1 MSCRLPPWLRRTSRL
16 NRRCALKR
24 RARACRIQPV
34 GCSSWTA
41 RCSSLEDGLAANR
54 TAAAFAL
61 HRGLLARP
69 AAAGFCS
76 ACCDRRVLGEGFCKL
91 FFFSRRP
98 QWGAI
103 RPGAEGVGR
112 WGAARGAR
120 MLWKGSGLVV
130 AGCRAPRAQALLLLP
145 PPSPPPALAALL
157 PPLPETEH
165 KLDAIKHSP
174 LPRAAQPAR
183 GTGDR

>member
-1 MSCRLPPWLRRTSRL
+1 MPFATVATKDVASESALRPQKTRTRLSDPARWLLLVDSALLLSRRR
-16 NRRCALKR
+16 
-24 RARACRIQPV
+24 
-34 GCSSWTA
+34 
-41 RCSSLEDGLAANR
+41 GLAANR

-157 PPLPETEH
+157 PPPPET
-165 KLDAIKHSP
+165 SVSRSQS
-174 LPRAAQPAR
+174 LPRP
-183 GTGDR
+183 

>member
-1 MSCRLPPWLRRTSRL
+1 MSCHLPPWLRRTSRL

-103 RPGAEGVGR
+103 RPGAERVGGQ
-112 WGAARGAR
+112 GAARGAR

-157 PPLPETEH
+157 PPPPETY
-165 KLDAIKHSP
+165 L
-174 LPRAAQPAR
+174 AR
-183 GTGDR
+183 STETH

>member
-120 MLWKGSGLVV
+120 MLWKGI
-130 AGCRAPRAQALLLLP
+130 RAP
-145 PPSPPPALAALL
+145 LAAPRNAYLARST
-157 PPLPETEH
+157 ETH
-165 KLDAIKHSP
+165 LIKKGIP
-174 LPRAAQPAR
+174 GWRPIWCFLF
-183 GTGDR
+183 